1 MLSKGRMYH
10 ILKHPASMD
19 CQSEPEYFVG
29 GFGDAIKD
37 WLGRFLGLGIA
48 DGFLSVGSSSFLGW
62 LSYNKFENS

>member
-1 MLSKGRMYH
+1 
-10 ILKHPASMD
+10 MD